1 MEIHL
6 HRRDTV
12 SAVWMTT
19 FSIVAA
25 IRSVFRYSYL
35 HWQDTAPG
43 QCCRVLEVLVSRWW
57 RHADM
62 ETTVTVPTIP
72 TLAVIADFGD
82 RGEDA
87 RFGSWFSAEVQGWLQ
102 KN

>member
-6 HRRDTV
+6 HRHDTV

-43 QCCRVLEVLVSRWW
+43 QWCRVLVSRWR

-62 ETTVTVPTIP
+62 ETTVTVATIP
-72 TLAVIADFGD
+72 TLAIIPDFGD

-87 RFGSWFSAEVQGWLQ
+87 RFGSWFSAEVRGWLQ
-102 KN
+102 NIWS